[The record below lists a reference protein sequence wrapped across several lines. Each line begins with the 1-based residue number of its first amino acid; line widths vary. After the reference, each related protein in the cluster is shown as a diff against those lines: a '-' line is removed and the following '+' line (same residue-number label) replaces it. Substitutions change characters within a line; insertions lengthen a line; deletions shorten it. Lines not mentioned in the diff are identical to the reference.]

1 MDDQTK
7 ADNPKGTQQSASR
20 GFATGAGNVV
30 HDVLTLAE
38 LQVQLLAIDVR
49 ECRARMTVPVLLL
62 LGGFAI
68 AFACFPIG
76 LVAFALCLIQF
87 FNTSY
92 ATGFLIAFLVGAILG
107 TLMSIVGWRRV
118 SKRMAV
124 LKRSQH
130 ELARNL
136 QWIKKVID
144 HSRAE

>member
-7 ADNPKGTQQSASR
+7 ADNSKGTQQSASR
-20 GFATGAGNVV
+20 GFATGAGNFAQ
-30 HDVLTLAE
+30 DVLTLAE
-38 LQVQLLAIDVR
+38 LQAQLLAIDVR

-68 AFACFPIG
+68 ALACFPIG
-76 LVAFALCLIQF
+76 LAAFALCLIQF
-87 FNTSY
+87 FNTTY

-107 TLMSIVGWRRV
+107 TLMSIIGWRRV
-118 SKRMAV
+118 GNRLTV

-136 QWIKKVID
+136 LWIKKVIG
-144 HSRAE
+144 HSLAE